1 MTRLEVET
9 MMLKSDIESTREKM
23 QQAAEWL
30 TRRTAEMVD
39 AIDHGYDL
47 SCHAGN
53 VTSAA
58 ADLAKLGERL
68 AGLERMMTFATKV
81 ANG

>member
-1 MTRLEVET
+1 MTRLEAET
-9 MMLKSDIESTREKM
+9 MILKSDIESVQESM
-23 QQAAEWL
+23 QRAAEFL
-30 TRRTAEMVD
+30 ERRTAEMVE
-39 AIDHGYDL
+39 AIKHGYDL

-68 AGLERMMTFATKV
+68 AGLNRCLYFATKC
-81 ANG
+81 AG

>member
-1 MTRLEVET
+1 MTRLEAE
-9 MMLKSDIESTREKM
+9 MGLLNSDIEDVREDMKR
-23 QQAAEWL
+23 AAERL

-39 AIDHGYDL
+39 AIALGYNL
-47 SCHAGN
+47 SCHACN
-53 VTSAA
+53 VNSAA

-68 AGLERMMTFATKV
+68 EGLQRCLRFATKV